1 MINTKTIIGVV
12 IVAILIG
19 VIYVLFEKNFSGG
32 NALSNSKSSSAQEL
46 SKETATQA
54 PKQRSSLINLPTPDP
69 IPAPL
74 NESSDLLKEAQGLQM
89 RDYSSYFEQLKD
101 SVSSQ

>member
-1 MINTKTIIGVV
+1 MINAKTIIGVV

-46 SKETATQA
+46 SKETVPQETQ
-54 PKQRSSLINLPTPDP
+54 QQSSLINLPTADP
-69 IPAPL
+69 TPAPL
-74 NESSDLLKEAQGLQM
+74 TNSSDLLQEAQGLQM
-89 RDYSSYFEQLKD
+89 RDYSTYFEELKG
-101 SVSSQ
+101 SVSNQ